1 VHGSMSF
8 EFFQL
13 AVGREC
19 VEHYAEQR
27 RFCVFSHDELI
38 CKMAAKVSRMSVPMA
53 LAVCKDMTD
62 MYKAEIALRKDVT
75 NNVGV
80 FFACICQTN
89 RVKIC

>member
-1 VHGSMSF
+1 M
-8 EFFQL
+8 
-13 AVGREC
+13 GREC

-27 RFCVFSHDELI
+27 RYCVFSHDELI

-80 FFACICQTN
+80 FIIGIYRTD
-89 RVKIC
+89 

>member
-1 VHGSMSF
+1 MDLRCF
-8 EFFQL
+8 NCFQL
-13 AVGREC
+13 AMGREC

-27 RFCVFSHDELI
+27 RYCVFSHDELI

-75 NNVGV
+75 SNVKCT
-80 FFACICQTN
+80 FMHSFLRLT
-89 RVKIC
+89 

>member
-1 VHGSMSF
+1 M
-8 EFFQL
+8 
-13 AVGREC
+13 GREC

-27 RFCVFSHDELI
+27 RYCVFSHDELI

-80 FFACICQTN
+80 FIIGIFRTD
-89 RVKIC
+89 